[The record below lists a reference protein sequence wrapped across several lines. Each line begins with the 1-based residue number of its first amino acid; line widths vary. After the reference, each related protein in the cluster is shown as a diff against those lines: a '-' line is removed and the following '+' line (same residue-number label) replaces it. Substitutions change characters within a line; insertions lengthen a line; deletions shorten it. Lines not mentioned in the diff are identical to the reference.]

1 MKNLSHSQLALILFA
16 FVVAVLIIAEK
27 YDVFEGA
34 FSLNPLGF
42 KFKARRESNRDE
54 IAGANPPLT
63 LQGN

>member
-1 MKNLSHSQLALILFA
+1 MKNLSHVQFALILFA
-16 FVVAVLIIAEK
+16 FVIAVLIIAEK

-42 KFKARRESNRDE
+42 KFKAKRVSDQDE
-54 IAGANPPLT
+54 LADANPPLI